1 MVIVAATEAAFPAMM
16 KPLLD
21 RGFQGASSFQV
32 WWVPT
37 AVLLIFVARGAASFI
52 VGYAMQWV
60 ANNVLRDLR
69 MAMYEKLICLPTS
82 FFDKSN
88 SGRLISKMIV
98 EVHMVLLVATNV
110 VTVVIR
116 DSLVL
121 IGLLAWLFWLNWQ
134 LTLIVLTL
142 LPVLAA
148 FSFRFSKRMR
158 EVSGKFMS
166 ATGDMTATIEE
177 AIAGNRVIKVFGGHD
192 YETKRFGDVSASYRG
207 QAMRLAIAQ
216 SVQSPVTQLIAAVGV
231 AAILTI
237 ALMQSRTGAATVG
250 DFVSFITAMLM
261 MFGPLRHLTDVN
273 SQMQRGLVAAE
284 SIFSLIDENTER
296 DAGKKTLARAIGSI
310 VFTEISLCYPG
321 RDRPAVEAV
330 NLEIPA
336 GKTFAL
342 VGPSGSGKT
351 SLISL
356 LPRLYEPTAGKI
368 KIDDVSIDEL
378 KLRSLREQLALVS
391 QDVILFNDTI
401 GRNIAYGR
409 DNISEEAIWQAV
421 RAADLEQFIR
431 SLPEGLQTMVGDR
444 GVRLSGGQRQ
454 RVAIAR
460 AVIKDAPILILDEA
474 TSALDTASEAS
485 VKAAIDRLRHNRTTL
500 IVAHRLSTVENADW
514 VVVMDG
520 GKIVQQGTHR
530 SLIAESGLYHS
541 LYSKMQRGDI
551 RGSSMDNDAVA
562 QRP

>member
-69 MAMYEKLICLPTS
+69 MAMFEKLICLPTS

-336 GKTFAL
+336 GKTFAF

-474 TSALDTASEAS
+474 TSALDTASETS

>member
-409 DNISEEAIWQAV
+409 DNVSEEAIWQAV

>member
-1 MVIVAATEAAFPAMM
+1 
-16 KPLLD
+16 
-21 RGFQGASSFQV
+21 
-32 WWVPT
+32 
-37 AVLLIFVARGAASFI
+37 
-52 VGYAMQWV
+52 
-60 ANNVLRDLR
+60 
-69 MAMYEKLICLPTS
+69 
-82 FFDKSN
+82 
-88 SGRLISKMIV
+88 
-98 EVHMVLLVATNV
+98 
-110 VTVVIR
+110 
-116 DSLVL
+116 
-121 IGLLAWLFWLNWQ
+121 
-134 LTLIVLTL
+134 
-142 LPVLAA
+142 
-148 FSFRFSKRMR
+148 
-158 EVSGKFMS
+158 
-166 ATGDMTATIEE
+166 
-177 AIAGNRVIKVFGGHD
+177 
-192 YETKRFGDVSASYRG
+192 
-207 QAMRLAIAQ
+207 
-216 SVQSPVTQLIAAVGV
+216 
-231 AAILTI
+231 
-237 ALMQSRTGAATVG
+237 
-250 DFVSFITAMLM
+250 
-261 MFGPLRHLTDVN
+261 
-273 SQMQRGLVAAE
+273 MQRGLVAAE

-310 VFTEISLCYPG
+310 VFTEIGLCYPG

-336 GKTFAL
+336 GKTFAF

-409 DNISEEAIWQAV
+409 DNVSEEAIWQAV